1 MKKMKKSTI
10 VLLALAAVLLISSAV
25 GSTRAALIYYSEDYS
40 AQVTVSN
47 IGVSLLENDKVVSFR
62 NYDSEGVWKKQQGEL
77 LTHISDEKFTLGEDY
92 EEKLSVLNSGAID
105 SYVRVIVTRTW
116 EKDGEIDRYLDP
128 KLIQLGY
135 VNSEKEF
142 VDIRDMGE
150 YNGWMVDEEA
160 STPERVVLYFKE
172 VVPAGHHTATFAET
186 LSINPILQTKVI
198 ETKTT
203 VDGNTT
209 ITYEYEYDG
218 YKFNVEA
225 EEDADQTHNAVESIK
240 SAWGVDVTVD
250 ANGVIS
256 LQ

>member
-25 GSTRAALIYYSEDYS
+25 GSTRAALTYYSEDYA

-77 LTHISDEKFTLGEDY
+77 LTHISDEEFTLGEDY

-150 YNGWMVDEEA
+150 YNGWIVDEEA

-172 VVPAGHHTATFAET
+172 VVPAGHHTAPLTET

-198 ETKTT
+198 ETKVT
-203 VDGNTT
+203 VDGKTT

-225 EEDADQTHNAVESIK
+225 EVDAVQTHNAADAIK